1 MFSELAKLAAMLM
14 GLAVVVGLV
23 YAAYKIAQSLVGG

>member
-14 GLAVVVGLV
+14 ALAVVVGLGIV
-23 YAAYKIAQSLVGG
+23 AYKIAQSLAGG